1 MKPSVRILWAVM
13 LLLMAGCASQTSRNL
28 GIDKLSP
35 RKAEQELSTGIHNY
49 EDGNYKTASRQIQTA
64 LNDELTFTSD
74 KVRAHKYLAF
84 IYCTSERERQCREE
98 FRKAFELDP
107 AFKLEPAE
115 SGHPMWGPVYRSV
128 QAEMQTQGKSPR

>member
-1 MKPSVRILWAVM
+1 MNHAARGMLAV
-13 LLLMAGCASQTSRNL
+13 LILLMAGCASQTARNL

-35 RKAEQELSTGIHNY
+35 RKAEQELSAGIRSY
-49 EDGNYKTASRQIQTA
+49 ENGNYKTSSRQLQSA

-84 IYCTSERERQCREE
+84 IYCTSDREHQCREE

-107 AFKLEPAE
+107 EFKLEPTE

-128 QAEMQTQGKSPR
+128 KADMQEQGKLK